1 MSFSYFFIGCGIL
14 LHFICFKQGGQPNS
28 KQIFTM
34 SLITYDMIQFPTL
47 VTAVIFDS
55 CSGYGADGILSP
67 PTILEFQILL
77 ISFQISFEIEC
88 HM

>member
-1 MSFSYFFIGCGIL
+1 L
-14 LHFICFKQGGQPNS
+14 
-28 KQIFTM
+28 
-34 SLITYDMIQFPTL
+34 IQFRTL

>member
-1 MSFSYFFIGCGIL
+1 L
-14 LHFICFKQGGQPNS
+14 
-28 KQIFTM
+28 
-34 SLITYDMIQFPTL
+34 IQFPTL

-88 HM
+88 HMWWCSLSWINFFLLILLENENKISATDFVDFLRSKTIK